1 MRVLREWGSQ
11 GAESGSVGT
20 AVSESTAAERGGMA
34 VWLLA
39 VGQTLI
45 YAGCYYSFPAL
56 LPDLEAATGWTKAEL
71 ALGPTLAFLIMAGLT
86 PFTGRLVDRG
96 LGGEMLI
103 WLPGITALGVAGLG
117 LVSSLAG
124 WLGLWAVIGV
134 AQAGS
139 LYETC
144 FAFLTRRMGNGAR
157 AAITRV
163 TLVAG
168 FAGTLAFPLGHWL
181 GEAFGGQGALI
192 AFAGLVALVMPIN
205 ALAVRQLRRRERAG
219 QALPPTPP
227 GTLQAALRKPAF
239 WMIAASFMAVY
250 LNHGI
255 LITYVLVLF
264 ADRGAEAGMAA
275 LAAAAIG
282 PAQVAGRL
290 VLLAAGARVTTAQA
304 TIASL
309 GSVVLAGGLLLLAGA
324 APILIFVFAL
334 AQGAGL
340 GLTSIL
346 RPVLIA
352 EILGRQGFGAISG
365 AAAVAPILASA
376 AAPSVGAALLTLGG
390 PGLVYVAC
398 LALAVVGLALMAG
411 LLWRRSGESV

>member
-1 MRVLREWGSQ
+1 
-11 GAESGSVGT
+11 
-20 AVSESTAAERGGMA
+20 
-34 VWLLA
+34 
-39 VGQTLI
+39 
-45 YAGCYYSFPAL
+45 
-56 LPDLEAATGWTKAEL
+56 
-71 ALGPTLAFLIMAGLT
+71 MAGLT

-103 WLPGITALGVAGLG
+103 WLPGVAALGVAGLG

-124 WLGLWAVIGV
+124 WLALWAVIGV

-181 GEAFGGQGALI
+181 GGGLGGQGALI

-239 WMIAASFMAVY
+239 WMIAQAS
-250 LNHGI
+250 
-255 LITYVLVLF
+255 
-264 ADRGAEAGMAA
+264 
-275 LAAAAIG
+275 
-282 PAQVAGRL
+282 
-290 VLLAAGARVTTAQA
+290 
-304 TIASL
+304 
-309 GSVVLAGGLLLLAGA
+309 
-324 APILIFVFAL
+324 
-334 AQGAGL
+334 
-340 GLTSIL
+340 
-346 RPVLIA
+346 
-352 EILGRQGFGAISG
+352 
-365 AAAVAPILASA
+365 
-376 AAPSVGAALLTLGG
+376 
-390 PGLVYVAC
+390 
-398 LALAVVGLALMAG
+398 
-411 LLWRRSGESV
+411 WRST

>member
-1 MRVLREWGSQ
+1 
-11 GAESGSVGT
+11 
-20 AVSESTAAERGGMA
+20 MA

-39 VGQTLI
+39 LGQTLI

-56 LPDLEAATGWTKAEL
+56 LPDLVAATGWTKAEL

-96 LGGEMLI
+96 LGGELLI
-103 WLPGITALGVAGLG
+103 WLPGLCALGVAGLG
-117 LVSSLAG
+117 LAGSLTA
-124 WLGLWAVIGV
+124 WLALWVLIGI

-144 FAFLTRRMGNGAR
+144 FAFLTRRLGDGAR

-181 GEAFGGQGALI
+181 GGALGGQGALI
-192 AFAGLVALVMPIN
+192 AFAGLILLVMPLN

-219 QALPPTPP
+219 GLSLPPSPP
-227 GTLQAALRKPAF
+227 GVLQAALRKPAF
-239 WMIAASFMAVY
+239 WIIAIGFLAVY

-255 LITYVLVLF
+255 LITYTLILF
-264 ADRGAEAGMAA
+264 ADRGAAPALAA
-275 LAAAAIG
+275 LAAACIG

-290 VLLAAGARVTTAQA
+290 ALLAAGARVSTAQA
-304 TIASL
+304 TMASL
-309 GSVVLAGGLLLLAGA
+309 GGTVVAGVLLWLAGA
-324 APILIFVFAL
+324 APWLIFAFAL
-334 AQGAGL
+334 AQGAGI

-376 AAPSVGAALLTLGG
+376 AAPSVGAALLGLGG
-390 PGLVYVAC
+390 PGLVYAVC
-398 LALAVVGLALMAG
+398 LGLAVTGFLLMAM
-411 LLWRRSGESV
+411 LLVRRDQWNG

>member
-1 MRVLREWGSQ
+1 MAVI
-11 GAESGSVGT
+11 ES
-20 AVSESTAAERGGMA
+20 GGMA

-56 LPDLEAATGWTKAEL
+56 LPDLVAATGWTKGEL
-71 ALGPTLAFLIMAGLT
+71 ALGPTLAFLIMAALT

-103 WLPGITALGVAGLG
+103 WLPGLCALGVAGLG
-117 LVSSLAG
+117 LAGSLAG
-124 WLGLWAVIGV
+124 WLALWALIGV

-144 FAFLTRRMGNGAR
+144 FAFLTRRLGDGAR
-157 AAITRV
+157 AAITSV

-181 GEAFGGQGALI
+181 GSALGGQGALI
-192 AFAGLVALVMPIN
+192 VFAGLVLLAMPLN
-205 ALAVRQLRRRERAG
+205 ALAVRQLRQRERAD
-219 QALPPTPP
+219 QAVPPNPP
-227 GTLQAALRKPAF
+227 GVLQAALRKPAF
-239 WMIAASFMAVY
+239 WIIAVGFLAVY

-255 LITYVLVLF
+255 LITYALILF
-264 ADRGAEAGMAA
+264 ADRGAAPGLAA
-275 LAAAAIG
+275 LAAACIG

-290 VLLAAGARVTTAQA
+290 VLLAAGARVTTTQA
-304 TIASL
+304 TMASL
-309 GSVVLAGGLLLLAGA
+309 GGIVVAGVLLWLAGA
-324 APILIFVFAL
+324 APLLIFGFAV

-352 EILGRQGFGAISG
+352 ETLGRQGFGAISG

-376 AAPSVGAALLTLGG
+376 AAPSVGAGLLALGG
-390 PGLVYVAC
+390 PGLVYAVC
-398 LALAVVGLALMAG
+398 LALAVTGLALMA
-411 LLWRRSGESV
+411 LLLLRRERFDG

>member
-1 MRVLREWGSQ
+1 
-11 GAESGSVGT
+11 
-20 AVSESTAAERGGMA
+20 MA

-39 VGQTLI
+39 LGQTLI

-56 LPDLEAATGWTKAEL
+56 LPDLVAATGWTKAEL

-96 LGGEMLI
+96 LGGELLI
-103 WLPGITALGVAGLG
+103 WLPGLCALGVAGLG
-117 LVSSLAG
+117 LAGSLTA
-124 WLGLWAVIGV
+124 WLALWVLIGI

-144 FAFLTRRMGNGAR
+144 FAFLTRRLGDGAR

-181 GEAFGGQGALI
+181 GGALGGQGALI
-192 AFAGLVALVMPIN
+192 AFAGLILLVMPLN

-219 QALPPTPP
+219 GLSLPPSPP
-227 GTLQAALRKPAF
+227 GVLQAALRKPAF
-239 WMIAASFMAVY
+239 WIIAIGFLAVY

-255 LITYVLVLF
+255 LITYALILF
-264 ADRGAEAGMAA
+264 ADRGAAPALAA
-275 LAAAAIG
+275 LAAACIG

-290 VLLAAGARVTTAQA
+290 ALLAAGARVSTAQA
-304 TIASL
+304 TMASL
-309 GSVVLAGGLLLLAGA
+309 GGTVVAGVLLWLAGA
-324 APILIFVFAL
+324 APWLIFAFAL
-334 AQGAGL
+334 AQGAGI

-376 AAPSVGAALLTLGG
+376 AAPSVGAALLGLGG
-390 PGLVYVAC
+390 PGLVYAVC
-398 LALAVVGLALMAG
+398 LGLAVTGFLLMAM
-411 LLWRRSGESV
+411 LLVRRDQWNG

>member
-1 MRVLREWGSQ
+1 VSVTEGGGS
-11 GAESGSVGT
+11 
-20 AVSESTAAERGGMA
+20 A

-39 VGQTLI
+39 LGQTLI

-56 LPDLEAATGWTKAEL
+56 LPDLEAATGWSKTEL

-103 WLPGITALGVAGLG
+103 WLPGLSALGVAGLG
-117 LVSSLAG
+117 LVGSLTG
-124 WLGLWAVIGV
+124 WLVLWALIGV

-144 FAFLTRRMGNGAR
+144 FAFLTRRLGAGAR
-157 AAITRV
+157 GAITRV

-181 GEAFGGQGALI
+181 GSALGGQGALV
-192 AFAGLVALVMPIN
+192 AFAALIALAMPLN
-205 ALAVRQLRRRERAG
+205 AVAVRQLRRRERAG
-219 QALPPTPP
+219 LVIPPTPP
-227 GTLQAALRKPAF
+227 GTVQAALRKPAF
-239 WMIAASFMAVY
+239 WIIATAFMAIY
-250 LNHGI
+250 LNHGL
-255 LITYVLVLF
+255 LITYALVLF
-264 ADRGAEAGMAA
+264 ADRGAAPGLAA

-282 PAQVAGRL
+282 PSQVAGRL
-290 VLLAAGARVTTAQA
+290 LLLAAGARVTTAQA
-304 TIASL
+304 TLASC
-309 GSVVLAGGLLLLAGA
+309 GAMVLAGGLLWLAGVT
-324 APILIFVFAL
+324 PLLIFAFAVV
-334 AQGAGL
+334 QGAGI

-352 EILGRQGFGAISG
+352 ETLGRGGFGAISG

-376 AAPSVGAALLTLGG
+376 GAPSIGAGLLAFGG
-390 PGLVYVAC
+390 PDFVYGVC
-398 LALAVVGLALMAG
+398 LGLALAGLGLMG
-411 LLWRRSGESV
+411 VLLHARESG

>member
-1 MRVLREWGSQ
+1 MSVTEGGGS
-11 GAESGSVGT
+11 
-20 AVSESTAAERGGMA
+20 A

-39 VGQTLI
+39 LGQTLI

-56 LPDLEAATGWTKAEL
+56 LPDLEAATGWSKTEL

-103 WLPGITALGVAGLG
+103 WLPGLSALGLAGLG
-117 LVSSLAG
+117 LVGSLTG
-124 WLGLWAVIGV
+124 WLVLWALIGV

-144 FAFLTRRMGNGAR
+144 FAFLTRRLGAGAR
-157 AAITRV
+157 GAITRV

-181 GEAFGGQGALI
+181 GSALGGQGALV
-192 AFAGLVALVMPIN
+192 AFAALIALAMPLN
-205 ALAVRQLRRRERAG
+205 AVAVRQLRRRERAG
-219 QALPPTPP
+219 LVIPPTPP
-227 GTLQAALRKPAF
+227 GTVQAALRKPAF
-239 WMIAASFMAVY
+239 WIIATAFMAIY
-250 LNHGI
+250 LNHGL
-255 LITYVLVLF
+255 LITYALVLF
-264 ADRGAEAGMAA
+264 ADRGAAPGLAA

-282 PAQVAGRL
+282 PSQVAGRL
-290 VLLAAGARVTTAQA
+290 ILLAAGARVTTAQA
-304 TIASL
+304 TLASCKAM
-309 GSVVLAGGLLLLAGA
+309 VLAGGLLWLAGVT
-324 APILIFVFAL
+324 PLLIFAFAVV
-334 AQGAGL
+334 QGAGI

-352 EILGRQGFGAISG
+352 ETLGRGGFGAISG

-376 AAPSVGAALLTLGG
+376 GAPSIGAGLLAFGG
-390 PGLVYVAC
+390 PDFVYGVC
-398 LALAVVGLALMAG
+398 LGLALAGLGLMG
-411 LLWRRSGESV
+411 VLLHARESG